1 MWLDGGQ
8 DANVKD
14 HELLRA
20 DMYTFRKLLGK
31 TEEGQDGT
39 RKWTPEFVQANH
51 RVIAAYPCCDEY
63 ATRKEA
69 CAQQAPFATKSS
81 LLVRDRRRSPTST

>member
-1 MWLDGGQ
+1 MSGCCDGGQ

-31 TEEGQDGT
+31 ADEGQDGT
-39 RKWTPEFVQANH
+39 RKWTPELVQANH
-51 RVIAAYPCCDEY
+51 RVT
-63 ATRKEA
+63 ATI
-69 CAQQAPFATKSS
+69 F
-81 LLVRDRRRSPTST
+81 